1 MTPEDI
7 IRLAREA
14 GFTGFDSQ
22 SERLHDFAR
31 LVAAAERDRMIADG
45 WRQCAKGQRT
55 TQWCAVAEQARAE
68 EREVCARL
76 CEDSIDLEP
85 YPTLTE
91 MATAI
96 RVRSK
101 T

>member
-31 LVAAAERDRMIADG
+31 LVAAAERNA
-45 WRQCAKGQRT
+45 CL
-55 TQWCAVAEQARAE
+55 AEFMFGRNTAE
-68 EREVCARL
+68 IK
-76 CEDSIDLEP
+76 S
-85 YPTLTE
+85 
-91 MATAI
+91 AI
-96 RVRSK
+96 RARSK
-101 T
+101 E